1 MKILNV
7 FYEVMWKLNLIF
19 KEVNISDLQIN
30 SCIYE
35 KYFKYFYR
43 YLWRILCNLI
53 LKETIIGYSSLN

>member
-43 YLWRILCNLI
+43 YLWRILCNL
-53 LKETIIGYSSLN
+53 